1 MSPFKYTVVGSGTA
15 GWLTALYLQHYYPF
29 ARIEVIASSDIGI
42 LGAGEGTTP
51 NVLAALKKLN
61 IPLEGLVKHASATI
75 KNGIKFT
82 NWNGDDTSYF
92 HGFANQSSFNPF
104 KFNNETGNAL
114 PILPLE
120 QILEGN
126 NLDSILIDAHLAE
139 TNRVKYLANQSLHNK
154 MENAFSHFDQMG
166 SDSIHFNA
174 AKLAEYLKTV
184 AIERGVRHIDQEV
197 TGFEQDS
204 EGYITGVVTKD
215 KTYTT
220 SFLFDCSGFH
230 RLVIGKLYQS
240 EWVSYKEY
248 LPMKKAIGF
257 FMPQG
262 DYDELPS
269 YTEAIAMNNGWAW
282 KIPVQDRF
290 GCGYAFDTDYITEE
304 QAKEE
309 VVSKFGADVTFGKTF
324 NFEPGHYKTPWVKN
338 CIAIGLSSGFIE
350 PLEATSIM
358 IQVIGLDSYLDN
370 NLGVI
375 KKDPFYIN
383 RYNERMS
390 AVNSENMEFIYAHYL
405 GKREDTAFWKEF
417 KEKNKTPE
425 RVVEL
430 LEECKYTMPDEMFFT
445 SRRKQVLYS
454 IPSWYSVMAGIKLF
468 DPIIAREVIDAA
480 TSDFRREEL
489 LMHRTKFKVNLLLNK
504 DTFMKHRF
512 FLDYLTAIG

>member
-1 MSPFKYTVVGSGTA
+1 MLPFKYTVVGSGTS

-51 NVLAALKKLN
+51 SVLAAMKKLN

-82 NWNGDDTSYF
+82 NWNGDGESYF
-92 HGFANQSSFNPF
+92 HGFANQNNFNPF
-104 KFNNETGNAL
+104 KFNNETGNSL

-126 NLDSILIDAHLAE
+126 NLDSILIDAHIAE
-139 TNRVKYLANQSLHNK
+139 TNRVKYLPNQGLNNK
-154 MENAFSHFDQMG
+154 MDNALSHLDQMG

-184 AIERGVRHIDQEV
+184 ALERGVRHIDQEV
-197 TGFEQDS
+197 ISFEQDA
-204 EGYITGVVTKD
+204 EGYITGVVTKE
-215 KTYTT
+215 KTHTT
-220 SFLFDCSGFH
+220 NFVFDCSGFH
-230 RLVIGKLYQS
+230 RLIIGKLYQS
-240 EWVSYKEY
+240 EWVSYREH

-257 FMPQG
+257 FMPHD

-269 YTEAIAMNNGWAW
+269 YTESIAMDYGWAW

-290 GCGYAFDTDYITEE
+290 GCGYVFDTDYIDEE
-304 QAKEE
+304 QAKKE
-309 VVSKFGADVTFGKTF
+309 VISKFGDEVTFGKVF

-390 AVNSENMEFIYAHYL
+390 AVNLENMEFIYAHYL
-405 GKREDTAFWKEF
+405 SKRQDTDFWKEF
-417 KEKNKTPE
+417 TKKNKTPE
-425 RVVEL
+425 RIEEL
-430 LEECKYTMPDEMFFT
+430 LEECKYTMPDEMFLT

-454 IPSWYSVMAGIKLF
+454 IPSWYSVMAGVKLF
-468 DPIIAREVIDAA
+468 NPNIAREVIDAI

-489 LMHRTKFKVNLLLNK
+489 LIHRIKFRVNLLLNK
-504 DTFMKHRF
+504 DTFMKHRM
-512 FLDYLTAIG
+512 FLDYLTTIG